1 MFGFSERGDSEL
13 KLIRIDWDGDIGF
26 PVWDGN
32 RMSHHDEGVGFTI
45 DAGGWR
51 LCVSVTA
58 EDRQRYPDTPM
69 IWCEDDPLSFVWI
82 MHGALDVY
90 FSPAYGGYLMS
101 RSSDQATVVC
111 VNFKTPDLT
120 RDCISSLRQF
130 YPNVKIILI
139 DNGGCDASLK
149 MARQLGE
156 MYDLTVIENRDNIG
170 HGPALNQGIHL
181 ATTPYVFTLDS
192 DTRTEKGGFIEEMIG
207 KFKADASLFAL
218 GWLRYTGESG
228 VATPKQELKRGM
240 KYVHPYACM
249 LDREKYLGLST
260 GFIHS
265 GAPAAALMSVAGEA
279 GYGLEDF
286 PVDEYIWH
294 KVAGTRGC
302 FRGQCKV
309 PTDRKPEKWRHHRI

>member
-1 MFGFSERGDSEL
+1 MFGSSERGDSEL
-13 KLIRIDWDGDIGF
+13 ELIRIDWDGDIGF
-26 PVWDGN
+26 PVWDGV
-32 RMSHHDEGVGFTI
+32 RITHHHEGIGLTV

-51 LCVSVTA
+51 LSASVIT
-58 EDRQRYPDTPM
+58 EDCQHWPDTPA
-69 IWCEDDPLSFVWI
+69 IWRSDEAPGGAWI
-82 MHGALDVY
+82 MYDALDIH
-90 FSPAYGGYLMS
+90 FSPAHGGYLMS
-101 RSSDQATVVC
+101 RASDQATVIC

-120 RDCISSLRQF
+120 RDCVSSLRQF

-139 DNGGCDASLK
+139 DNGGCGASLR
-149 MARQLGE
+149 MVRQLGE

-170 HGPALNQGIHL
+170 HGPALNQGIRL

-192 DTRTEKGGFIEEMIG
+192 DTRIEKGGFIEEMTG
-207 KFKADASLFAL
+207 RFKADAGLFAL
-218 GWLRYTGESG
+218 GWLRYTGKNG
-228 VATPKQELKRGM
+228 VATPKQELQRGM

-249 LDREKYLGLST
+249 LDREKYLGLSV

-265 GAPAAALMSVAGEA
+265 GAPATALMNAAGEA

-286 PVDEYIWH
+286 PVNKYIWH

-302 FRGQCKV
+302 FRGQCNV